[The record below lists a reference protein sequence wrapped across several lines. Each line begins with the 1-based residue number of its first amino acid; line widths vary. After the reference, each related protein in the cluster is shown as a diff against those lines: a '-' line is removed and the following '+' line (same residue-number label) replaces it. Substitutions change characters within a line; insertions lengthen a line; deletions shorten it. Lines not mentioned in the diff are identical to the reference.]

1 MGTMDEGF
9 SLLVLI
15 FFDVDGNPMNWENSE
30 RACIFSFQ
38 PDGAY
43 QPLRG
48 YFGGLSL
55 SEY

>member
-15 FFDVDGNPMNWENSE
+15 FFDVDGNLMNWENSE